1 LIFRNVAIIPGGKQL
16 QIVAPQWTQI
26 IDDGHAERVAE
37 EVKVKLKA
45 S

>member
-16 QIVAPQWTQI
+16 QI